1 MTKYVL
7 SKEYEFEG
15 QKYTEVEINLD
26 ALTGRDV
33 SAAKREWSRLGNFSP
48 LMASDTDFCAFL
60 AAKAAKLPYEFM
72 SGLPA
77 KDYCGIAQEVSNF
90 LLA

>member
-1 MTKYVL
+1 MKYVL

-15 QKYTEVEINLD
+15 QKYTEIEIDLGM
-26 ALTGRDV
+26 LTGRDV
-33 SAAKREWSRLGNFSP
+33 SAAKREWARVGNFSP
-48 LMASDTDFCAFL
+48 LMASDTDFCVFL
-60 AAKAAKLPYEFM
+60 AAKAAKLPIEFM

-90 LLA
+90 LLG